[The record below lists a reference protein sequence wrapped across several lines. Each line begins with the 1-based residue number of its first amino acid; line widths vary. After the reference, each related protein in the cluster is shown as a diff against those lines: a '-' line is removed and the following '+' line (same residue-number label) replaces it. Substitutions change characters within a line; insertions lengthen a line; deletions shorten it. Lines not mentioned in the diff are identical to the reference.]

1 MWLDLLSI
9 YLLNLLVTLAMF
21 VVLVFRAWVEHKN
34 YRIMWKELEW
44 RRTAETVGRI
54 LKAEK
59 SLFTKTEGGEELY
72 DMLCELFQ
80 CKRE

>member
-1 MWLDLLSI
+1 LDLLNI

-21 VVLVFRAWVEHKN
+21 IVLLFRAWVEHKN
-34 YRIMWKELEW
+34 YRLMWKELEW
-44 RRTAETVGRI
+44 RRTAETVGKI

-80 CKRE
+80 CK

>member
-1 MWLDLLSI
+1 MDLLNI

-21 VVLVFRAWVEHKN
+21 IVLLFRAWVEHKN
-34 YRIMWKELEW
+34 YRLMWKELEW
-44 RRTAETVGRI
+44 RRTAETVGKI

-80 CKRE
+80 CK